1 MKNQKGISLITLIL
15 IIVIIIGVIIFIVA
29 NNQGKTMTNI
39 EWGYMPSSEYYELRL
54 AATTSE
60 VSGAGS
66 GTLSLASFNTLGRDV
81 KKAKGKWFK
90 NSNVGFKTLILDD
103 ASGEGVTLTDGEHVA
118 IFIFVNGNDYVF
130 YMFLDK
136 DQIKNSNVLDESL
149 KSKNLLGGY
158 KITIK

>member
-15 IIVIIIGVIIFIVA
+15 IIVTIIGVIIFIVA

-66 GTLSLASFNTLGRDV
+66 GTLTLASFNTLGKDV
-81 KKAKGKWFK
+81 KNAGGKWFK
-90 NSNVGFKTLILDD
+90 NSNVNFKTKILDAD
-103 ASGEGVTLTDGEHVA
+103 DTETVTLTDGEHVA
-118 IFIFVNGNDYVF
+118 IFRFKNGDNFVSYKF
-130 YMFLDK
+130 WDK
-136 DQIKNSNVLDESL
+136 DDIKAVEME
-149 KSKNLLGGY
+149 KFNLLNGY

>member
-1 MKNQKGISLITLIL
+1 MKNEKGISLITLIL

-29 NNQGKTMTNI
+29 TNQGKTMTNI

-66 GTLSLASFNTLGRDV
+66 GTLSLASFNTLGKDV
-81 KKAKGKWFK
+81 KNAGGKWFK
-90 NSNVGFKTLILDD
+90 NSNVNFKSFIIDD
-103 ASGEGVTLTDGEHVA
+103 SSGEGVSLTDGEHVA
-118 IFIFVNGNDYVF
+118 IFILANGNNYVG

-136 DQIKNSNVLDESL
+136 NQVQKYNEMTG
-149 KSKNLLGGY
+149 KNLLGGY

>member
-29 NNQGKTMTNI
+29 NNQGKTMTDI

-66 GTLSLASFNTLGRDV
+66 GTLSLASFNTLGKDV
-81 KKAKGKWFK
+81 KNAGGKWFK
-90 NSNVGFKTLILDD
+90 NSNVNFKTKILDAD
-103 ASGEGVTLTDGEHVA
+103 DTETVTLTDGEHVA
-118 IFIFVNGNDYVF
+118 IFRFKNGDNFVSYKF
-130 YMFLDK
+130 WDK
-136 DQIKNSNVLDESL
+136 DDIKAVEME
-149 KSKNLLGGY
+149 KFNLLNGY

>member
-1 MKNQKGISLITLIL
+1 MKNQKGISLIKLIL

-66 GTLSLASFNTLGRDV
+66 GTLTLASFNTLGKDV
-81 KKAKGKWFK
+81 KNAGGKWFK
-90 NSNVGFKTLILDD
+90 NSNVNFKTKILDAD
-103 ASGEGVTLTDGEHVA
+103 DTETVTLTDGEHVA
-118 IFIFVNGNDYVF
+118 IFRFKNGDNFVSYKFWN
-130 YMFLDK
+130 K
-136 DQIKNSNVLDESL
+136 DDIKAVEME
-149 KSKNLLGGY
+149 KFNLLNGY